1 MRIWIGRSEG
11 ELMIKRKKE
20 RKKDRDHFSI
30 GIDRVSTREKK
41 RNVAQLT

>member
-1 MRIWIGRSEG
+1 MRIWIGRTEG

-20 RKKDRDHFSI
+20 RDRDHFSI